1 MIPDSGSFC
10 DGDGRQAIE
19 FIGRPQSAEPI
30 CVRLVKQKENSTT
43 VQYALRSG

>member
-10 DGDGRQAIE
+10 DADNGRQAIE

-30 CVRLVKQKENSTT
+30 RVRLVKHEG
-43 VQYALRSG
+43 VLR